1 MPLNRTTFRWEGSP
15 VSRDQIGQINLCRND
30 FIHDSLSEIDSG
42 QPMQSA
48 GHFQKHPF
56 SPFSDPLD
64 RAVRMASATAN
75 SEKWCETPGLLT
87 VSGNALFSALTMA
100 RQFCAFVE
108 TQDAQTVRG

>member
-1 MPLNRTTFRWEGSP
+1 MIPYPKLTAAN
-15 VSRDQIGQINLCRND
+15 QCNQQAI
-30 FIHDSLSEIDSG
+30 
-42 QPMQSA
+42 
-48 GHFQKHPF
+48 FQKHPF

-87 VSGNALFSALTMA
+87 VSRNALFSALTMA

-108 TQDAQTVRG
+108 TQEAQTVRG